1 MSRIRTQL
9 ACPFV
14 GAITAL
20 TLLSCSQVIGLSEMS
35 VDDSAGKPDT
45 KGCTTNKECTDA
57 ATQAAIAS
65 GTAGANEAIPAVCL
79 KTTSTCATL
88 VSEDCKLITGDYLN
102 DQAVVIGSLFQTEG
116 TTATQNIPRQQSAIL
131 AVEEVN
137 AAGGGIPSN
146 TAGTARPLVMVS
158 CNSATDL
165 VRATRHLV
173 DVVKVPAIVG
183 PNTSQDTLDVSNKVT
198 IAAGVAVLSPTAVA
212 ASISDLLDNDLTWL
226 MIPSDDQRAELMKR
240 QINDVEAT
248 LRVERGRPSIKL
260 SIIYRND
267 ALGTGTRTSLDKLV
281 FNGKPLADPSN
292 GAYVHVVPYDF
303 KQADQAKI
311 VEDEAKFAPD
321 IVVAAGTA
329 ESITKVLTPLERAW
343 DANNPRPYYFII
355 DPSKGPELLAA
366 VEGDDD
372 LRRRVR
378 GTGTKPAAESESVA
392 NAFNLDY
399 KAHYGEVPTASGA
412 GTSYDAAYA
421 IAYALAATKD
431 LEPSGANIAK
441 GLRKLKGGSARVT
454 TGTQDLLLAFQ
465 QLASGNSITAFGTAC
480 PLDWDANGTVNGG
493 TIDMW
498 CIARGGDGKPLFQSS
513 GLVLK
518 IGDANP
524 TGKYEQCGP

>member
-9 ACPFV
+9 ACPLV
-14 GAITAL
+14 GTITAL

-35 VDDSAGKPDT
+35 VDDSAASKGT
-45 KGCTTNKECTDA
+45 QGCTSNKECSDA
-57 ATQAAIAS
+57 ATQAAISS
-65 GTAGANEAIPAVCL
+65 GTTGSGEAVPAICL
-79 KTTSTCATL
+79 KTTSICATL
-88 VSEDCKLITGDYLN
+88 VSEDCQLVTGDYLN

-137 AAGGGIPSN
+137 AAGGVPSN
-146 TAGTARPLVMVS
+146 AAGTARPLVMVS

-165 VRATRHLV
+165 VRAAKHLV

-212 ASISDLLDNDLTWL
+212 ASISALLDNDLTWL
-226 MIPSDDQRAELMKR
+226 MIPSDDQRAELMKQ
-240 QINDVEAT
+240 QIGEVESK
-248 LRVERGRPSIKL
+248 LRVERGRSSIKL
-260 SIIYRND
+260 SIVYRND
-267 ALGTGTRTSLDKLV
+267 ALGTGTRTALDKLV

-303 KQADQAKI
+303 KQPDQAKI

-329 ESITKVLTPLERAW
+329 ESITKVLAPLEKAW

-366 VEGDDD
+366 VEQDDD

-378 GTGTKPAAESESVA
+378 GTGTKPAPESESVA

-431 LEPSGANIAK
+431 LEPSGASIAK
-441 GLRKLKGGSARVT
+441 GLRKLKGGQAKVT

-465 QLASGNSITAFGTAC
+465 HLASGNAITAYGTAC

-498 CIARGGDGKPLFQSS
+498 CIGKVDGKPLFQSS
-513 GLVLK
+513 GLVLN
-518 IGDANP
+518 IGDAAP
-524 TGKYEQCGP
+524 SGKYEQCGP